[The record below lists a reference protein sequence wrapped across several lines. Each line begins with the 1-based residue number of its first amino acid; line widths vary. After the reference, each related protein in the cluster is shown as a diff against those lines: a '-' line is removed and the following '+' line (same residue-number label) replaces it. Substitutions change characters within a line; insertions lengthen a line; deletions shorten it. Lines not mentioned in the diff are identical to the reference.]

1 MIDVNELSME
11 ELKAEKKKAEYR
23 EARRRA
29 NKERRDR
36 ENHHKYMIGGVVHK
50 YFPDCYQF
58 EEAEWNRI
66 SITFMD
72 THRHRSRR
80 WSIVEGYVSEE
91 VGWGSCPVKVVDACL
106 QTSLWHPKWIAEI
119 ARKKHFDNSLAF
131 SCSVWALKS
140 PVLCFIR

>member
-58 EEAEWNRI
+58 EEAEWNR
-66 SITFMD
+66 
-72 THRHRSRR
+72 
-80 WSIVEGYVSEE
+80 
-91 VGWGSCPVKVVDACL
+91 
-106 QTSLWHPKWIAEI
+106 
-119 ARKKHFDNSLAF
+119 
-131 SCSVWALKS
+131 
-140 PVLCFIR
+140 